1 MSLISVDLL
10 AKFSGVESDTEL
22 AEIYID
28 SAKQQIVDYVG
39 YDPETAERFAKEIE
53 VQKFFTVYS
62 ADGENFFE
70 DAELTKP
77 ATLPE
82 GAIPVLVE
90 GNEYQYS
97 IIEIKTV
104 IEVPKVFAH
113 VCLEIATLMQTEE
126 GSNIGVNTSGE
137 AGINRTYLNVVDFQ
151 KYLVKLS
158 SFREKGF

>member
-39 YDPETAERFAKEIE
+39 YDPETAERFAKEI
-53 VQKFFTVYS
+53 QKFFTVYS
-62 ADGENFFE
+62 ADGEHFFE
-70 DAELTKP
+70 DAELTKS
-77 ATLPE
+77 ATLPA
-82 GAIPVLVE
+82 GAIPVHVD

-97 IIEIKTV
+97 IVETV
-104 IEVPKVFAH
+104 IEVPKGFAH

>member
-1 MSLISVDLL
+1 MLISVDLL
-10 AKFSGVESDTEL
+10 AKFSGVESDPEL
-22 AEIYID
+22 AEIYIE

-39 YDPETAERFAKEIE
+39 YDPETAERFAQEQ
-53 VQKFFTVYS
+53 QKFFTVYS
-62 ADGENFFE
+62 EDGENFYS
-70 DAELTKP
+70 DAEMTKP
-77 ATLPE
+77 VELPE
-82 GAIPVLVE
+82 SAVPVLVE

-97 IIEIKTV
+97 IIETV
-104 IEVPKVFAH
+104 IVVPKVFAH

-151 KYLVKLS
+151 KYLVKLT